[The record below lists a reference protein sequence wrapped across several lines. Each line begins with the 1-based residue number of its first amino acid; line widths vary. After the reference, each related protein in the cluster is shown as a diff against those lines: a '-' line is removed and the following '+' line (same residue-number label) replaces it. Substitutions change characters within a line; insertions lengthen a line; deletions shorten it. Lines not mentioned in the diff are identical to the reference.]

1 MREMPRRSYS
11 KHIPDFR
18 LITHFGE
25 SGTSLVHSAN
35 PWTKLVL
42 LTVVV
47 ALATV
52 LTDTMQLMVLLAVAI
67 GVYVLAG
74 LPTRVLIGWYTM
86 PVLFVVT
93 LTLMFIFTEPGEEV
107 LGATVM
113 DTRIAVTDSGL
124 LLMTKLLVR
133 ALAVVTFSLTMF
145 MTTRYAYIAN
155 IAQRAM
161 PATLATVFLLSYRFL
176 FVTSDEVAGVLDAMH
191 SRSGGLVRGV
201 TKQTGLFAGI
211 FGLAFVHAFERA
223 ERISKAMESRGF
235 EGSLPVVDS
244 VPRPSA
250 KGFTLM
256 LIGWALVALSAYS
269 RYFDNG
275 FLEWW

>member
-1 MREMPRRSYS
+1 MPRRSYS